1 MKGDTIIAVLNF
13 KQRSNK
19 MKKDKQLDLYSD
31 DFGYSRVWK
40 DVCDSLGVDYNKADK
55 VTIFYD
61 KSKTI
66 INE

>member
-1 MKGDTIIAVLNF
+1 
-13 KQRSNK
+13 
-19 MKKDKQLDLYSD
+19 MKKSDKNCRYLNLYSD
-31 DFGYSRVWK
+31 DFYIRRVWI
-40 DVCDSLGVDYNKADK
+40 DVCDSLGVDYKKADK

>member
-1 MKGDTIIAVLNF
+1 
-13 KQRSNK
+13 

>member
-1 MKGDTIIAVLNF
+1 
-13 KQRSNK
+13 
-19 MKKDKQLDLYSD
+19 MKKSDKNCRYLNLYSE

-40 DVCDSLGVDYNKADK
+40 DVCDSLQVPYDIDK

-61 KSKTI
+61 RSKTI